1 MIPTRRYAT
10 AFVPGPARMK
20 HRFPQPSTAPPLTRY
35 LDARAS
41 HIARRAETRMS
52 LPGAHLIGVAT
63 ELAAASYIVNAIAA
77 GSPPNDPRPRAN
89 ATSAERRDGPVALTG
104 LRALSFASISS

>member
-10 AFVPGPARMK
+10 AFVLGPARME
-20 HRFPQPSTAPPLTRY
+20 HRFPQSSTAPPLTRY

-52 LPGAHLIGVAT
+52 LPGTHLIGVAT
-63 ELAAASYIVNAIAA
+63 ELAAATTLARGRMPRRLGAA
-77 GSPPNDPRPRAN
+77 MVQSRSLGF
-89 ATSAERRDGPVALTG
+89 VL
-104 LRALSFASISS
+104 

>member
-63 ELAAASYIVNAIAA
+63 ELAGASYIVNAIAA